1 VTIFVDGKI
10 VSGYGLTARIFHWL
24 TAILVLFQI
33 PVGILIANFE
43 LDAIYD
49 LHKSNGVLILVIV
62 ICRLFWR
69 LTHQP
74 PPLSTDIPEIQRL
87 AARFVHWALYVL
99 LVIQSFVGWIATS
112 AYPAP
117 VPFFGMFEM
126 PRIWWANRAL
136 SDGLFVVHLW
146 LGIIMA
152 VLLVGHIGAAL
163 YHYFIRK
170 DEVLYRMLRA

>member
-1 VTIFVDGKI
+1 
-10 VSGYGLTARIFHWL
+10 
-24 TAILVLFQI
+24 LFQI

-43 LDAIYD
+43 LDALYS
-49 LHKSNGVLILVIV
+49 LHKSNGVLILGVV

-74 PPLSTDIPEIQRL
+74 PPLSSDIPEIQRL
-87 AARFVHWALYVL
+87 AAHFVHWVLYIL
-99 LVIQSFVGWIATS
+99 LVIQSLVGWIATS

-126 PRIWWANRAL
+126 PAIWWADREL
-136 SDGLFVVHLW
+136 SEELFVAHLW

-163 YHYFIRK
+163 NHHFIRK
-170 DEVLYRMLRA
+170 DDVLYRMLRG